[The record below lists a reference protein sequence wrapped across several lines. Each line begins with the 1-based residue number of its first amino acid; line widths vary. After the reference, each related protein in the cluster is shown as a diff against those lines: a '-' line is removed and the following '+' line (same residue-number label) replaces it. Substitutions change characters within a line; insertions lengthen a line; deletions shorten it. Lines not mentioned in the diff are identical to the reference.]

1 MRYYALGGALVAAG
15 GLVALAGIALAVAWL
30 LRRARRG

>member
-1 MRYYALGGALVAAG
+1 MRYYALGGALVAIG
-15 GLVALAGIALAVAWL
+15 GLVALAAVALGVAWL